1 MNIIFSGHYDAADSW
16 NRSLFNTIKISLKF
30 VPMGPIN
37 NILALVSVKPLPMHI
52 CVPRLQWVKIMSH
65 LFSVIYSVMSDVMVK
80 QGAYASV
87 AIELTWARIQYKDVI
102 TGIGNPIM
110 EIRRS

>member
-1 MNIIFSGHYDAADSW
+1 M
-16 NRSLFNTIKISLKF
+16 
-30 VPMGPIN
+30 
-37 NILALVSVKPLPMHI
+37 
-52 CVPRLQWVKIMSH
+52 
-65 LFSVIYSVMSDVMVK
+65 MSDVMVK

-87 AIELTWARIQYKDVI
+87 AIALTWARIQYKDVI